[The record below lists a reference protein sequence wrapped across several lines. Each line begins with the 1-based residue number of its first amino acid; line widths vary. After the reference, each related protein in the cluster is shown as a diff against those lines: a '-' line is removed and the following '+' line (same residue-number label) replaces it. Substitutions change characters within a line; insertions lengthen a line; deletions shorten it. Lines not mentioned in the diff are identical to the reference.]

1 MGLFNGEKLFIGYDL
16 ENDFCQISYSI
27 SEKSEVETLSQ
38 VAGDQLYNIPAVLC
52 KRPGVNQWF
61 YGKEALRYEKEQN
74 GILVHDLL
82 AQALDGEPV
91 LIEGESLQPV
101 ALLTLFVK
109 RSLGLLSQVV
119 STDKITA
126 VMFTSRVLDGRMLEV
141 LNQVTAGLHLKTD
154 RVFYQSHT
162 ESYYYYLIHQTQELW
177 MHQALLLDGTRDMVR
192 TYRMEC
198 NRRTTPIVAFI
209 EEREYP
215 FPEGSGEDMDRT
227 LLQIGREC
235 CEGENVCSVFLIGD
249 IFDQDWMKESLR
261 YFCRG
266 RRVFQGNNLFSK
278 GACYGALEKISPGEV
293 SKSHV
298 FLGNEKLKAN
308 VGLHILRQ
316 GEDSYYAL
324 LDAGENWY
332 EAEYTFEFYIQGG
345 NVLPLVITPLTGKSA
360 VTKLLTLKDFSGEAA
375 RIRGYFYMESE
386 RVLIAEL
393 EDLGFGEIRAA
404 TGRQWKQKLE
414 LY

>member
-91 LIEGESLQPV
+91 LIEGESFQPV

-141 LNQVTAGLHLKTD
+141 LNQNL
-154 RVFYQSHT
+154 S
-162 ESYYYYLIHQTQELW
+162 
-177 MHQALLLDGTRDMVR
+177 MV
-192 TYRMEC
+192 Y
-198 NRRTTPIVAFI
+198 I
-209 EEREYP
+209 
-215 FPEGSGEDMDRT
+215 
-227 LLQIGREC
+227 
-235 CEGENVCSVFLIGD
+235 
-249 IFDQDWMKESLR
+249 
-261 YFCRG
+261 
-266 RRVFQGNNLFSK
+266 
-278 GACYGALEKISPGEV
+278 
-293 SKSHV
+293 
-298 FLGNEKLKAN
+298 
-308 VGLHILRQ
+308 IL
-316 GEDSYYAL
+316 A
-324 LDAGENWY
+324 
-332 EAEYTFEFYIQGG
+332 
-345 NVLPLVITPLTGKSA
+345 
-360 VTKLLTLKDFSGEAA
+360 
-375 RIRGYFYMESE
+375 
-386 RVLIAEL
+386 
-393 EDLGFGEIRAA
+393 
-404 TGRQWKQKLE
+404 
-414 LY
+414 